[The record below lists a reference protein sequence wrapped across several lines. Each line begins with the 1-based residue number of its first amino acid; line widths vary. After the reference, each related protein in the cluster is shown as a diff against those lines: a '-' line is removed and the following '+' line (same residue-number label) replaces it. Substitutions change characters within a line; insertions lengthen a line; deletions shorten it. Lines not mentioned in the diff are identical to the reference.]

1 MNDNEDIQL
10 LYDRECPVCDFYC
23 QRIDVSP
30 SVGNLVRVNAR
41 ESSPLMDEI
50 TNAGLDIDAGMVLK
64 SGDTIYHG
72 SDAIHQLALLSSKKG
87 LLNRLASSLFRHRRI
102 ATLLYPLLAVCRNLL
117 LKVLRRSRINNLGLT
132 DNDRF

>member
-30 SVGNLVRVNAR
+30 SIGNLVRVNAR

-64 SGDTIYHG
+64 VGETIYYG
-72 SDAIHQLALLSSKKG
+72 SDAIHHLALLSSKKG
-87 LLNRLASSLFRHRRI
+87 WLNRLASSLFRHRRS
-102 ATLLYPLLAVCRNLL
+102 ATILYPLLAVCRNLL
-117 LKVLRRSRINNLGLT
+117 LKVLRRSRINNLGLA

>member
-30 SVGNLVRVNAR
+30 AAGNLVRVNAR

-64 SGDTIYHG
+64 SGETIYYG
-72 SDAIHQLALLSSKKG
+72 SDAIHHLALLSSKKG
-87 LLNRLASSLFRHRRI
+87 WLNRLASSLFRHRRI
-102 ATLLYPLLAVCRNLL
+102 ATLLYPLLAVCRTLL
-117 LKVLRRSRINNLGLT
+117 LKVLRRSRINNLGLA